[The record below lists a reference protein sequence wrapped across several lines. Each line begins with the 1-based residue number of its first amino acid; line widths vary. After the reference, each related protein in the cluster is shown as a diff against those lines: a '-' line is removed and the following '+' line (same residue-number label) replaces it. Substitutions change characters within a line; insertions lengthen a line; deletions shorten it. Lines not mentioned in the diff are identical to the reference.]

1 MRVRIIITII
11 IVLIIAL
18 GITHYLRS
26 GGMRINADIPSEKT
40 NLKGLIE
47 VTRPYIEKYW
57 GNRTYYVGEVSMEL
71 NENFEGKVEIWYK
84 DEKKNRKGVPNII
97 TVEYDTKQ
105 RKIIRIVN
113 QVRDSKIVPG
123 ILNID
128 KWNIDSNEAF
138 DIAKNTFDKLSDFE
152 FTVAHIFVDKLY
164 NDSKEKWSVNLYN
177 ENNKKAYHLEIDV
190 YTGEIYRN
198 EIK

>member
-1 MRVRIIITII
+1 
-11 IVLIIAL
+11 
-18 GITHYLRS
+18 
-26 GGMRINADIPSEKT
+26 MRINADIPSEKT

>member
-1 MRVRIIITII
+1 MRVKIIITII

-26 GGMRINADIPSEKT
+26 GGMRINGDIPSEKT
-40 NLKGLIE
+40 NLKGLVE

-57 GNRTYYVGEVSMEL
+57 GNRTYYVGKISMAL
-71 NENFEGKVEIWYK
+71 DENLEGKVEIWYK
-84 DEKKNRKGVPNII
+84 DEKKNEKGVPNII
-97 TVEYDTKQ
+97 TVEYDTKE

-113 QVRDSKIVPG
+113 QVRDSKIVPD
-123 ILNID
+123 ILNVD
-128 KWNIDSNEAF
+128 KWNIDSNDAVN
-138 DIAKNTFDKLSDFE
+138 IAKNTFDKLNDFE
-152 FTVAHIFVDKLY
+152 FTVAHLSVNKLY
-164 NDSKEKWSVNLYN
+164 NDGKEKWSVNLYN

>member
-1 MRVRIIITII
+1 MRVKIIITII

-26 GGMRINADIPSEKT
+26 GGMRINGDIPSEKT
-40 NLKGLIE
+40 NLKGLVE

-57 GNRTYYVGEVSMEL
+57 GNRTYYVGKISMAL
-71 NENFEGKVEIWYK
+71 DENLEGKVEIWYK
-84 DEKKNRKGVPNII
+84 DEKKNEKGVPNII
-97 TVEYDTKQ
+97 TVEYDTKE

-113 QVRDSKIVPG
+113 QVRDSKIVPD
-123 ILNID
+123 ILNVD

>member
-128 KWNIDSNEAF
+128 KWNIDSNEAIN
-138 DIAKNTFDKLSDFE
+138 IAKNTFDKLNDFE
-152 FTVAHIFVDKLY
+152 FTVAHLSVNKLY

>member
-1 MRVRIIITII
+1 MRVKILITII
-11 IVLIIAL
+11 IALIIAL

-40 NLKGLIE
+40 NLKGLVE
-47 VTRPYIEKYW
+47 VTRPYIEKHW
-57 GNRTYYVGEVSMEL
+57 GNRTYYVGKISMAL
-71 NENFEGKVEIWYK
+71 DENLEGKVEIWYK
-84 DEKKNRKGVPNII
+84 DEKKNEKGVPNII
-97 TVEYDTKQ
+97 TVEYDTKE

-113 QVRDSKIVPG
+113 QVRDSKIVPD
-123 ILNID
+123 ILNVD
-128 KWNIDSNEAF
+128 KWNIDSNDAVN
-138 DIAKNTFDKLSDFE
+138 IAKNTFDKLNDFE
-152 FTVAHIFVDKLY
+152 FTVAHLSVNKLY
-164 NDSKEKWSVNLYN
+164 NDGKEKWSVNLYN

>member
-113 QVRDSKIVPG
+113 QVRESKIVPG

>member
-26 GGMRINADIPSEKT
+26 GGMRINGDIPSEKT
-40 NLKGLIE
+40 NLKGLVE

-57 GNRTYYVGEVSMEL
+57 GNRTYYVGKISMAL
-71 NENFEGKVEIWYK
+71 DENLEGKVEIWYK
-84 DEKKNRKGVPNII
+84 DEKKNEKGVPNII
-97 TVEYDTKQ
+97 TVEYDTKE

-113 QVRDSKIVPG
+113 QVRDSKIVPD
-123 ILNID
+123 ILNVD
-128 KWNIDSNEAF
+128 KWNIDSNDAVN
-138 DIAKNTFDKLSDFE
+138 IAKNTFDKLNDFE
-152 FTVAHIFVDKLY
+152 FTVAHLSVNKLY
-164 NDSKEKWSVNLYN
+164 NDGKEKWSVNLYN